1 MAVAHLF
8 GHFGNHALHK
18 RRHGPVGLDAR
29 HLKQEVA
36 QHALA
41 VHAVVHFGVE
51 LHGVDF
57 AGLVGHGCHVEGG
70 GFAGYG
76 KARRG
81 HKNLVA
87 VAHPHAAGALNAFP
101 QGAGRGKG
109 KVRGAVFTRE
119 RLGKLAAQILG
130 KQLHAV
136 ADAEHRHAKIKKTG
150 VEHWGIGFTHA
161 GGAARKDDGRRLHG
175 RHLRGGGD
183 AGMYFGV
190 NPGFAHAARDKLGN
204 L

>member
-1 MAVAHLF
+1 M
-8 GHFGNHALHK
+8 
-18 RRHGPVGLDAR
+18 
-29 HLKQEVA
+29 
-36 QHALA
+36 
-41 VHAVVHFGVE
+41 E

-57 AGLVGHGCHVEGG
+57 AGFVGHGRHIEGG
-70 GFAGYG
+70 GAARNG

-81 HKNLVA
+81 YKHLVA
-87 VAHPHAAGALNAFP
+87 VAHPHAAGGVDAFP
-101 QGAGRGKG
+101 QGAGRGERKI
-109 KVRGAVFTRE
+109 RGAVFARE

-150 VEHWGIGFTHA
+150 VEHRGVGFTHA
-161 GGAARKDDGRRLHG
+161 GGAARKDDGRRLHC